1 MSVSKLNCCE
11 RNAQYKI
18 QYETGDIF
26 LVCNK
31 CIVLPHF
38 ARHIKDKKEIKISE
52 GQDFPSQPTDES
64 RKEDSKNG

>member
-11 RNAQYKI
+11 RNAQYEI

-31 CIVLPHF
+31 CIELPHF
-38 ARHIKDKKEIKISE
+38 ARHIKVKKEIKKSE
-52 GQDFPSQPTDES
+52 GQDLPSRPSNES
-64 RKEDSKNG
+64 LEDSGNNG